1 MVLTD
6 WFKGFEKGI
15 AKLSEEQRET
25 FFRECG
31 RNCVQCGTL
40 QIYKDLYE
48 QAAGDLDRFFAI
60 ADEQP
65 GVRCETVEKDA
76 VYNLVN
82 CTSGAMS
89 LHICSVNAQG
99 KASFMSCSRCG
110 KTGVPHSDIDKLH
123 QVSAS
128 KCSGT
133 GLRSFQRPS
142 VLRKRSLCHR
152 VPGSCRNCLNTP
164 HPAMPDG

>member
-1 MVLTD
+1 MELSN
-6 WFKGFEKGI
+6 WFKGFEDGI

-40 QIYKDLYE
+40 QVYKDLYE

-76 VYNLVN
+76 VYNLYFLE
-82 CTSGAMS
+82 CTCE
-89 LHICSVNAQG
+89 LHKRGYVSTPLLCE
-99 KASFMSCSRCG
+99 CSRQSIIYVLQSLWKDRTFQVTICESILRG
-110 KTGVPHSDIDKLH
+110 SQHCKMRISALH
-123 QVSAS
+123 N
-128 KCSGT
+128 G
-133 GLRSFQRPS
+133 
-142 VLRKRSLCHR
+142 
-152 VPGSCRNCLNTP
+152 
-164 HPAMPDG
+164 

>member
-1 MVLTD
+1 MELSY
-6 WFKGFEKGI
+6 WFKGFEDGI

-40 QIYKDLYE
+40 QVYKDLYE

-76 VYNLVN
+76 VYNLYFLE
-82 CTSGAMS
+82 CTCE
-89 LHICSVNAQG
+89 LHKRGYVSTPLLCE
-99 KASFMSCSRCG
+99 CSRQSIIYVLQSLW
-110 KTGVPHSDIDKLH
+110 KDRTF
-123 QVSAS
+123 QVTICESILRGSQHCKMRIEAS
-128 KCSGT
+128 NTDLLNLK
-133 GLRSFQRPS
+133 
-142 VLRKRSLCHR
+142 RKYR
-152 VPGSCRNCLNTP
+152 
-164 HPAMPDG
+164 ME

>member
-1 MVLTD
+1 MELSN
-6 WFKGFEKGI
+6 WFKGFEDGI

-40 QIYKDLYE
+40 QVYKDLYE

-76 VYNLVN
+76 VYNLYFLK
-82 CTSGAMS
+82 CTCE
-89 LHICSVNAQG
+89 LHKRGYVSTPLLCE
-99 KASFMSCSRCG
+99 CSRQSIIYVLQSLW
-110 KTGVPHSDIDKLH
+110 KDRTF
-123 QVSAS
+123 QVTICESILRGSQHCKMRIEAS
-128 KCSGT
+128 
-133 GLRSFQRPS
+133 
-142 VLRKRSLCHR
+142 
-152 VPGSCRNCLNTP
+152 NT
-164 HPAMPDG
+164 DFVEFETKI

>member
-1 MVLTD
+1 MELSN
-6 WFKGFEKGI
+6 WFKGFEDGI

-40 QIYKDLYE
+40 QVYKDLYE

-76 VYNLVN
+76 VYNLYFLE
-82 CTSGAMS
+82 CTCE
-89 LHICSVNAQG
+89 LHKRGYVSTPLLCE
-99 KASFMSCSRCG
+99 CSRQSILY
-110 KTGVPHSDIDKLH
+110 VLHSLWKD
-123 QVSAS
+123 
-128 KCSGT
+128 
-133 GLRSFQRPS
+133 RRPS
-142 VLRKRSLCHR
+142 L
-152 VPGSCRNCLNTP
+152 
-164 HPAMPDG
+164 

>member
-1 MVLTD
+1 MELSN
-6 WFKGFEKGI
+6 WFKGFEDGI

-40 QIYKDLYE
+40 QVYKDLYE

-76 VYNLVN
+76 VYNLYFLE
-82 CTSGAMS
+82 CTCE
-89 LHICSVNAQG
+89 LHKRGYVSTPLLCE
-99 KASFMSCSRCG
+99 CSRQSILY
-110 KTGVPHSDIDKLH
+110 VLHSLWKDRTFRVTICESILRGDQHCKMQIETIDDNGN
-123 QVSAS
+123 S
-128 KCSGT
+128 
-133 GLRSFQRPS
+133 
-142 VLRKRSLCHR
+142 
-152 VPGSCRNCLNTP
+152 
-164 HPAMPDG
+164 

>member
-1 MVLTD
+1 MDLAD
-6 WFKGFEKGI
+6 WFKGFEDGI

-40 QIYKDLYE
+40 QVYKDLYE

-76 VYNLVN
+76 VYNLYFLE
-82 CTSGAMS
+82 CTCE
-89 LHICSVNAQG
+89 LHKRGYVSTPLLCE
-99 KASFMSCSRCG
+99 CSRQSILY
-110 KTGVPHSDIDKLH
+110 VLHSLWKDKAFRVTICESILRGNQHCKIQIETIDYNGN
-123 QVSAS
+123 S
-128 KCSGT
+128 
-133 GLRSFQRPS
+133 
-142 VLRKRSLCHR
+142 
-152 VPGSCRNCLNTP
+152 
-164 HPAMPDG
+164 

>member
-1 MVLTD
+1 MELSN
-6 WFKGFEKGI
+6 WFKGFEDGI

-40 QIYKDLYE
+40 QVYKDLFE

-76 VYNLVN
+76 VYNLYFLE
-82 CTSGAMS
+82 CTCE
-89 LHICSVNAQG
+89 LHKRGYVSTPLLCE
-99 KASFMSCSRCG
+99 CSRQSILY
-110 KTGVPHSDIDKLH
+110 VLHSLWKD
-123 QVSAS
+123 
-128 KCSGT
+128 
-133 GLRSFQRPS
+133 RRPS
-142 VLRKRSLCHR
+142 L
-152 VPGSCRNCLNTP
+152 
-164 HPAMPDG
+164 

>member
-1 MVLTD
+1 MELSN
-6 WFKGFEKGI
+6 WFKGFEDGI

-40 QIYKDLYE
+40 QVYKDLYE

-76 VYNLVN
+76 VYNLYFLE
-82 CTSGAMS
+82 CTCE
-89 LHICSVNAQG
+89 LHKRGYVSTPLLCE
-99 KASFMSCSRCG
+99 CSRQSIIYVLQLCLA
-110 KTGVPHSDIDKLH
+110 VVVERQDI
-123 QVSAS
+123 
-128 KCSGT
+128 
-133 GLRSFQRPS
+133 PS
-142 VLRKRSLCHR
+142 NHL
-152 VPGSCRNCLNTP
+152 
-164 HPAMPDG
+164 